1 MYSEFLGAE
10 YEVREAADGLAAVA
24 LLEEQVPD
32 LVVTDL
38 SLPRMDGFEL
48 IRRIRAGER
57 TASLPV
63 IALSGYSGPEHAER
77 AHAVGTTLVIQKP
90 CSPDGLLDAI
100 ARLLERDAPGK
111 RHE

>member
-10 YEVREAADGLAAVA
+10 YDVCEADDGWAGVA

-48 IRRIRAGER
+48 IRWIRAGER

-63 IALSGYSGPEHAER
+63 IALSGYSGPEHAAR
-77 AHAVGTTLVIQKP
+77 AHAAGTTLVLQKP

-100 ARLLERDAPGK
+100 ARLLERDGAGEAP
-111 RHE
+111 